1 MTVVAAYQN
10 NNNKENNKNDIQTQK
25 KKVMEASELLSKHA
39 RGRGIRALTSDMNS
53 SNTNESTGRKNST
66 VMKYSSISPSESSRS
81 RPRLPSAK
89 TITRQCFPIESSS
102 SSTTSSPDSLL
113 VDSSNDNNTKH
124 EEAYVLDKSIA
135 SPTSRQI
142 MQEVSKIYEASPVPR
157 SYLESPHKKSPI
169 ITSGNNKKVSLHH
182 SAGGKIELEASD
194 LLAKQQ
200 KSRRRPPNN
209 KGIANTKAAYGGS
222 SSGRSLSAD
231 VKFSTNNNNNN
242 KKKPIPLAVQR
253 EKQQRKERL
262 KEAKNAPKHEVDG
275 RRNLDKRTA
284 RLRYGEAFAGHTLQY
299 RQQNTYLNNGTN
311 HSDKVDNEIQSR
323 SQNGVSIVVRK
334 RPIFDYELERGDY
347 DIVSIDNT
355 TLSSNDVTIVHNGF
369 MHAGKS
375 AFVLFC
381 HASSNVQYE
390 VSMIWLIHLTRSVYI

>member
-1 MTVVAAYQN
+1 MTVVAAHQN

-25 KKVMEASELLSKHA
+25 KKVIEASELLSKHA
-39 RGRGIRALTSDMNS
+39 RGRGVMNS
-53 SNTNESTGRKNST
+53 PNESRGRSNETSGRKNSS

-89 TITRQCFPIESSS
+89 TISQCFPVETSS

-113 VDSSNDNNTKH
+113 VDSSDDNNTKH
-124 EEAYVLDKSIA
+124 EEEAYVLDESIA

-169 ITSGNNKKVSLHH
+169 ITSGKKKISLHH
-182 SAGGKIELEASD
+182 SAGKIELEASD

-200 KSRRRPPNN
+200 SRRLPSNN
-209 KGIANTKAAYGGS
+209 KGFVATKAAYGGGA
-222 SSGRSLSAD
+222 SGRSLS
-231 VKFSTNNNNNN
+231 STN

-284 RLRYGEAFAGHTLQY
+284 RLRYGEAFASHTLKY
-299 RQQNTYLNNGTN
+299 RQQYTYLNNGTN

-355 TLSSNDVTIVHNGF
+355 TQSSNDVTIVHNAI

>member
-1 MTVVAAYQN
+1 MVAAHQN

-39 RGRGIRALTSDMNS
+39 RGRGIRALTSDDEMTS
-53 SNTNESTGRKNST
+53 GRKNST

-89 TITRQCFPIESSS
+89 TITRQCFPVETSS
-102 SSTTSSPDSLL
+102 SSTTSSSPDSLL
-113 VDSSNDNNTKH
+113 VDGNSDNK
-124 EEAYVLDKSIA
+124 EAYVLDESIA

-169 ITSGNNKKVSLHH
+169 ITSGKKKISLHH
-182 SAGGKIELEASD
+182 SAGKIELEASD

-200 KSRRRPPNN
+200 QKSRRLPANN
-209 KGIANTKAAYGGS
+209 KGQFAATTIKTAYGGG
-222 SSGRSLSAD
+222 SSGRSLS
-231 VKFSTNNNNNN
+231 STNNN

-299 RQQNTYLNNGTN
+299 RQQYSYLNNGTN
-311 HSDKVDNEIQSR
+311 HSHKVDNEIQSR

-334 RPIFDYELERGDY
+334 RPIFGENMYSLY
-347 DIVSIDNT
+347 DSIV
-355 TLSSNDVTIVHNGF
+355 L
-369 MHAGKS
+369 
-375 AFVLFC
+375 
-381 HASSNVQYE
+381 
-390 VSMIWLIHLTRSVYI
+390 

>member
-1 MTVVAAYQN
+1 MVAAHQN

-39 RGRGIRALTSDMNS
+39 RGRGIRALTSDDEMTS
-53 SNTNESTGRKNST
+53 GRKNST

-89 TITRQCFPIESSS
+89 TITRQCFPVETSS
-102 SSTTSSPDSLL
+102 SSTTSSSPDSLL
-113 VDSSNDNNTKH
+113 VDGNSDNK
-124 EEAYVLDKSIA
+124 EAYVLDESIA

-169 ITSGNNKKVSLHH
+169 ITSGKKKISLHH
-182 SAGGKIELEASD
+182 SAGKIELEASD

-200 KSRRRPPNN
+200 KSRRPNN
-209 KGIANTKAAYGGS
+209 KGLNAAYGGG
-222 SSGRSLSAD
+222 SSGRSLSSA
-231 VKFSTNNNNNN
+231 NNN

-284 RLRYGEAFAGHTLQY
+284 RLRYGEAFASHTLQY
-299 RQQNTYLNNGTN
+299 RQQYTYLNNGTN

-334 RPIFDYELERGDY
+334 RPIFGENMYSLY
-347 DIVSIDNT
+347 DSIV
-355 TLSSNDVTIVHNGF
+355 L
-369 MHAGKS
+369 
-375 AFVLFC
+375 
-381 HASSNVQYE
+381 
-390 VSMIWLIHLTRSVYI
+390 

>member
-1 MTVVAAYQN
+1 
-10 NNNKENNKNDIQTQK
+10 
-25 KKVMEASELLSKHA
+25 
-39 RGRGIRALTSDMNS
+39 
-53 SNTNESTGRKNST
+53 
-66 VMKYSSISPSESSRS
+66 
-81 RPRLPSAK
+81 
-89 TITRQCFPIESSS
+89 
-102 SSTTSSPDSLL
+102 
-113 VDSSNDNNTKH
+113 
-124 EEAYVLDKSIA
+124 LDESIA

-169 ITSGNNKKVSLHH
+169 ITSGKKRISLHH
-182 SAGGKIELEASD
+182 GKIELESSD

-200 KSRRRPPNN
+200 QRRLPANN
-209 KGIANTKAAYGGS
+209 KGQFAAYGGG
-222 SSGRSLSAD
+222 SSGRSLSSTD
-231 VKFSTNNNNNN
+231 VKSSTN

-284 RLRYGEAFAGHTLQY
+284 RLRYGEAFASHTLQY
-299 RQQNTYLNNGTN
+299 RQQYTYLNNGTN

-347 DIVSIDNT
+347 DVVSIDNT
-355 TLSSNDVTIVHNGF
+355 SQHSNDVTIVHNAI

-390 VSMIWLIHLTRSVYI
+390 VSMIWLIQLTRSVYI

>member
-1 MTVVAAYQN
+1 MGAAHQN

-39 RGRGIRALTSDMNS
+39 RGRGVMNS
-53 SNTNESTGRKNST
+53 TNESRGRSNSA

-113 VDSSNDNNTKH
+113 AADSSNNAKH
-124 EEAYVLDKSIA
+124 EEEAYVLDESIA

-169 ITSGNNKKVSLHH
+169 ITSGKKRISLHH
-182 SAGGKIELEASD
+182 GKIELESSD

-200 KSRRRPPNN
+200 QRRLPANN
-209 KGIANTKAAYGGS
+209 KGQFAAYGGG
-222 SSGRSLSAD
+222 SSGRSLSSTD
-231 VKFSTNNNNNN
+231 VKSSTN

-284 RLRYGEAFAGHTLQY
+284 RLRYGEAFASHTLQY
-299 RQQNTYLNNGTN
+299 RQQYTYLNNGTN

-347 DIVSIDNT
+347 DVVSIDNT
-355 TLSSNDVTIVHNGF
+355 SQHSNDVTIVHNAI

-390 VSMIWLIHLTRSVYI
+390 VSMIWLIQLTRSVYI